1 MKQAKRKKL
10 KKTHAPTLWIGLF
23 MMGLLVVLAVLA
35 PVICPYDP
43 LEQNLAEFLKAPGA
57 KHLFGT
63 DQLGRDL
70 FTRTLYAAR
79 TDLWI
84 MVMAEIAPFIIG
96 IFLGMA
102 AGYFGGAIDW
112 LVGMASDTFIAFP
125 FYLLVIVIAFASG
138 AGSHCIFITY
148 LLVGWLIY
156 CKVARGQSAALKNS
170 EWIAASKILGYSD
183 IRILFCELLPNIIPQ
198 AIVLLMTD
206 MVGLLVIIVTLG
218 YLGIGISP
226 PTPDWGT
233 MISEGQTFMTNAWW
247 LSVLP
252 GMFVVY
258 TGVALSFIGD
268 GLADRFR

>member
-43 LEQNLAEFLKAPGA
+43 LEQNLAEFLQAPGA

-112 LVGMASDTFIAFP
+112 LVGMA
-125 FYLLVIVIAFASG
+125 
-138 AGSHCIFITY
+138 
-148 LLVGWLIY
+148 
-156 CKVARGQSAALKNS
+156 
-170 EWIAASKILGYSD
+170 
-183 IRILFCELLPNIIPQ
+183 
-198 AIVLLMTD
+198 
-206 MVGLLVIIVTLG
+206 
-218 YLGIGISP
+218 
-226 PTPDWGT
+226 
-233 MISEGQTFMTNAWW
+233 
-247 LSVLP
+247 
-252 GMFVVY
+252 
-258 TGVALSFIGD
+258 
-268 GLADRFR
+268 